1 MRRTGYSPSEW
12 LSPLALIFF
21 QFVKELGSALKQA
34 MHPSLETGVLLDGLM
49 SKNHR
54 TDFGAGL

>member
-1 MRRTGYSPSEW
+1 MVPPLR
-12 LSPLALIFF
+12 LSLF
-21 QFVKELGSALKQA
+21 QFVKELGTGLKQA
-34 MHPSLETGVLLDGLM
+34 VSRSLETGALLDVEV